1 MLFCSSLKMLQKV
14 SNILKAPFGGRGV
27 TLTSSS
33 SATCELLQHS
43 RTSKFSRCGCSIGR
57 NELLLGS
64 LKGRCPFSVPLLWA
78 APGTQSKRL
87 PSCPVVSWKRNG
99 STLKWWCKL
108 AVLCWL
114 CWQCRKNRSWRL
126 FHPLR
131 YDMLWCFPS
140 SILSLEKKTSTS
152 LCSSLLFCWACLRKS
167 TCRAGPRV
175 LMHPCTNSVSP
186 IRWSPSCP
194 TGRFPKDT
202 NERTKAKNSQEIP
215 CLVLLYI
222 CNCWPGHEKWWCLL
236 GFFPRPCPSSWRVSK
251 RLQL

>member
-1 MLFCSSLKMLQKV
+1 MAQRSSGDV
-14 SNILKAPFGGRGV
+14 SWLCCAGCAG
-27 TLTSSS
+27 
-33 SATCELLQHS
+33 SAGKTVLE
-43 RTSKFSRCGCSIGR
+43 GCSIPYAMICYDVFPVR
-57 NELLLGS
+57 S
-64 LKGRCPFSVPLLWA
+64 CHLK
-78 APGTQSKRL
+78 
-87 PSCPVVSWKRNG
+87 
-99 STLKWWCKL
+99 
-108 AVLCWL
+108 
-114 CWQCRKNRSWRL
+114 
-126 FHPLR
+126 
-131 YDMLWCFPS
+131 
-140 SILSLEKKTSTS
+140 KKTSTS

-236 GFFPRPCPSSWRVSK
+236 GFFPPSLSKLLKSVQASSALSPRASKSAFVVSTWK
-251 RLQL
+251 PFSNSLMVMVPLPSCWVRKKT